1 MEEEAAKD
9 VSEGWGAKLMKVVWV
24 ARLEDGAAPRFA
36 VRFTLD
42 MGTTA
47 GALVLSSG
55 PSSSGPYGKGA
66 GKKAII
72 KILNIK
78 YFKHYD
84 MR

>member
-1 MEEEAAKD
+1 MRARPHLPEGMEEEAAKE
-9 VSEGWGAKLMKVVWV
+9 VSEGCGAKLIKVVLV

-66 GKKAII
+66 RKRSK
-72 KILNIK
+72 
-78 YFKHYD
+78 D
-84 MR
+84 